1 MALSAFDSFCR
12 GAERGRFDQL
22 ADRDGLWRLLAV
34 ITTRKAAHLL
44 RDEGR
49 QKRGGAAA
57 AAGDG
62 DDVDLDQILSREPSP
77 DFAAQVAE
85 EWRRLLGLLGD
96 AELEAVALRRIEGY
110 TVEEIAAQ
118 VGYAPRSI
126 KRKLKLIRGIWE
138 KETGP

>member
-1 MALSAFDSFCR
+1 MAA
-12 GAERGRFDQL
+12 AGRHHDPQGGPPPPRRRPPE
-22 ADRDGLWRLLAV
+22 AR
-34 ITTRKAAHLL
+34 
-44 RDEGR
+44 
-49 QKRGGAAA
+49 GAAA

-96 AELEAVALRRIEGY
+96 AELETVALRRIEGY

-118 VGYAPRSI
+118 VGYAPA
-126 KRKLKLIRGIWE
+126 LH
-138 KETGP
+138 